1 MPPNFAKVPFY
12 IELNFDTI
20 VQKDILLKL
29 QIKSIMD
36 RYWYQK

>member
-1 MPPNFAKVPFY
+1 MPPNFKVPFY